1 MFTNFIY
8 FVIVVLIYT
17 TYQTS
22 GETNFAPLDTLLIF
36 LLLII
41 LFTISTW
48 APFSRL
54 KKQVPQENLA
64 ILDHKFNTILTRQ
77 SILAIGLFAIN
88 IYALNLTSFFIDIRI
103 FKAIPTLEALLF
115 LGLFIS
121 YLATVWACAHG
132 AYRKIYTLELTRR
145 SYIIS
150 NISFSIPVLLPWILL
165 SGIAD
170 IINNL
175 PFELPKRLLS
185 TPEGE
190 VAYFLFFLLAIA
202 VMGPA
207 IIQKCWGCTPLEPG
221 EMRKRI
227 DGLCRR
233 SGMEYNNI
241 LYWPI
246 FGGRMITAGVMGLVK
261 KFRYILVT
269 KALLQVLEPEEID
282 TVIVHE
288 IGHIKKHH
296 LLFYL
301 VFLGG
306 YMLFS
311 YAVFD
316 LIVYLVI
323 YIEPLY
329 RFINYAGLNQ
339 GTVLSILI
347 SFFVIMNFVIY
358 FRYIFGY
365 FMRNFERQAD
375 THVYT
380 LFNSAN
386 PLISTLEKIAV
397 ASGRPA
403 DKPNWHHFSIAER
416 IGYLKKCE
424 IDRTWITRHDRKIKK
439 SIALYL
445 AGIVVV
451 GVIGYTLNFG
461 KAGKALNSH
470 FFEKIIQRE
479 LQKTPA
485 NPNLYSM
492 LGDLYYSRKN
502 FDAAVAAYEK
512 ALMLD
517 SENPRVLNNLA
528 WLYATCED
536 RKFRNSKKA
545 VQYAEKAVAFED
557 APHTWDTL
565 AESYYVN
572 GDYKKAV
579 SAAKRALGLAGKNR
593 SYFEKQLEKFM
604 KAGERVRL

>member
-8 FVIVVLIYT
+8 FIIVVLIYT

-22 GETNFAPLDTLLIF
+22 GETNFAPVDTLLIF

-41 LFTISTW
+41 LFSISTW

-54 KKQVPQENLA
+54 KKPASRENLA
-64 ILDHKFNTILTRQ
+64 LLDHKFNTILTRQ
-77 SILAIGLFAIN
+77 SILAIGLFAID

-103 FKAIPTLEALLF
+103 FNSIPTLEALLF
-115 LGLFIS
+115 LALFVS
-121 YLATVWACAHG
+121 YLSIVWACAHG
-132 AYRKIYTLELTRR
+132 AYRKIHTVEFTRR
-145 SYIIS
+145 SYIVS
-150 NISFSIPVLLPWILL
+150 NISFSIPVLLPWVLL

-175 PFELPKRLLS
+175 PFELPKRILS
-185 TPEGE
+185 TPQGE

-207 IIQKCWGCTPLEPG
+207 IIQKFWGCKPLESG
-221 EMRKRI
+221 EMRSRI
-227 DGLCRR
+227 DGLCQR
-233 SGMEYNNI
+233 SGMAYNNI

-261 KFRYILVT
+261 NFRYILVT
-269 KALLQVLEPEEID
+269 KALLQILEPEEID
-282 TVIVHE
+282 SVIAHE

-301 VFLGG
+301 VFFGG

-329 RFINYAGLNQ
+329 RLINYAGFNQ
-339 GTVLSILI
+339 ATALSILT
-347 SFFVIMNFVIY
+347 SFFVIINFVIH

-386 PLISTLEKIAV
+386 PLISTFEKIAM

-424 IDRTWITRHDRKIKK
+424 IDRTWIARHERKIKK
-439 SIALYL
+439 SIVLYL
-445 AGIVVV
+445 AGILVM
-451 GVIGYTLNFG
+451 GGIGYTLNFG

-479 LQKTPA
+479 LEKNPA
-485 NPNLYSM
+485 SQNLYRM
-492 LGDLYYSRKN
+492 LGDLYYNRKN
-502 FDAAVAAYEK
+502 FGNAVAAYET

-517 SENPRVLNNLA
+517 SEKPWVLNNLA

-536 RKFRNSKKA
+536 RKFRNPKRA

-572 GDYKKAV
+572 GEYKKAV

-593 SYFEKQLEKFM
+593 SYFENQLEKFM
-604 KAGERVRL
+604 KANERIRL